1 MVHIIPWGKAVDPRS
16 ILDKYFWPST
26 RTRTAVARF
35 ACTFLTTLLPCALL
49 AAQPPAR
56 DPQAEVRRLAV
67 AAGQGTPL
75 VRIGLAAGHRVT
87 IESDGPF
94 RIVDLATGEAVWRP
108 RFTQPIQVVAEG
120 GPLEAAASLFRVQ
133 VGAFQSAEA
142 AQHELAEL
150 EKSFA
155 APGVVHYDPDRGN
168 WRVRLGQA
176 DDRLEL
182 GPLVRALREAGVE
195 GIWIAEEPR
204 EAVSEVRLRLVDAS
218 YESLSLEARRLAA
231 VPLGR
236 EWIEV
241 DEKPYRGLIELR
253 ISPFAT
259 VQPINWVELENYLLG
274 VVPAELGPEVW
285 PQLAAL
291 QAQAVAARTYVRA
304 NLGQF
309 EEEGFDLCAT
319 PRCQVYGGAAAEH
332 PLSSRA
338 VWSTKGEI
346 LLWNGKP
353 IAALYTAT
361 CGGHTESG
369 VEIFPEQDRPYLRGV
384 PCRAEG
390 DALASLKATIAG
402 RRIDPV
408 RDETGADVTRDV
420 ALLAAAGV
428 IDRAAD
434 AKSAFDSARLR
445 ALTTALARRA
455 GRPEPAGA
463 PRAAGN
469 LGEVAASVVADL
481 GWEERARVLLSNE
494 DVPALLRDPA
504 LPDLPAEQRRALA
517 YLAWTEGL
525 RPHPDGRFH
534 VELQVTLARLAPLL
548 VRIGESYQAFD
559 LRAAVVSGVGR
570 ESIRLV
576 QGKGELRLPVASGA
590 ALFGRAG
597 GYAVPAERLL
607 IWPGDQVQF
616 HSREGAIDFLE
627 LLPPVKG
634 AADDRTA
641 RVYSWEERRTRH
653 ELESAINQR
662 VGIGRLR
669 DLEVVRR
676 GVSGRVVELRVVG
689 SSGSSVV
696 RGFDV
701 RRLLDLRESLL
712 VIEPQ
717 RDARG
722 EIEAVV
728 FAGKGWGHG
737 VGLCQVGAYGMALRG
752 ADYRQILDHYYRGV
766 TLERQEPAA
775 R

>member
-1 MVHIIPWGKAVDPRS
+1 MC
-16 ILDKYFWPST
+16 
-26 RTRTAVARF
+26 RF
-35 ACTFLTTLLPCALL
+35 AFYFVAALLPCGIAV
-49 AAQPPAR
+49 ASG
-56 DPQAEVRRLAV
+56 DPEAEVRRLA
-67 AAGQGTPL
+67 AAAEQGTPL
-75 VRIGLAAGHRVT
+75 LRIGLEASHRVT

-108 RFTQPIQVVAEG
+108 RFTEAIQIVAEG
-120 GPLEAAASLFRVQ
+120 GPLEAAASVFRVQ
-133 VGAFQSAEA
+133 VGAFQSPEA
-142 AQHELAEL
+142 AQRELRHL
-150 EKSFA
+150 EESFA
-155 APGVVHYDPDRGN
+155 ERGVVHHDPDRGN
-168 WRVRLGQA
+168 WRVRLGRA
-176 DDRLEL
+176 DDRLAL
-182 GPLVRALREAGVE
+182 GPLLQALRKSGVE
-195 GIWIAEEPR
+195 GIWITEEPR
-204 EAVSEVRLRLVDAS
+204 EAVGDARLRLVDAS

-236 EWIEV
+236 GRIKV
-241 DEKPYRGLIELR
+241 DDKPYRGLIELR

-309 EEEGFDLCAT
+309 EGEGFDLCAT

-346 LLWNGKP
+346 LVWKGQA

-361 CGGHTESG
+361 CGGHTENGS
-369 VEIFPEQDRPYLRGV
+369 EIFPEHVEPYLRGV

-402 RRIDPV
+402 RRIEPV

-420 ALLAAAGV
+420 ALLEASGV
-428 IDRAAD
+428 IDRAPG
-434 AKSAFDSARLR
+434 STVIDSARLR
-445 ALTTALARRA
+445 ALTRALARLA

-463 PRAAGN
+463 APPASN
-469 LGEVAASVVADL
+469 LGEVAAGVVADL
-481 GWEERARVLLSNE
+481 GWEERAQVLLSVE
-494 DVPALLRDPA
+494 DLPALLRDPA
-504 LPDLPAEQRRALA
+504 LGELPQRQRRALA
-517 YLAWTEGL
+517 YLAWMEAL
-525 RPHPDGRFH
+525 RPHADGRFH
-534 VELQVTLARLAPLL
+534 VERAVTLARVAPLL
-548 VRIGESYQAFD
+548 VRIGESYHAFD
-559 LRAAVVSGVGR
+559 LRSAVVSGVGR
-570 ESIRLV
+570 DSIRLV
-576 QGKGELRLPVASGA
+576 QGKGELRLPIAARA

-597 GYAVPAERLL
+597 GAAVPAEQLL

-627 LLPPVKG
+627 LLGPVKG
-634 AADDRTA
+634 ASDDRTA

-653 ELESAINQR
+653 ELESVINQR
-662 VGIGRLR
+662 VSIGRLR

-717 RDARG
+717 RDAQG

-752 ADYRQILDHYYRGV
+752 ADYREILGHYYSGV
-766 TLERQEPAA
+766 TLERQESAA